1 MKKLKNLCSTIA
13 IIPTRVQTY
22 TTLCSFNILGVL
34 SSGCS
39 YGLENDTSM
48 MMMMAT
54 PEEFDTNSIT
64 TNQDC
69 HDLKIS
75 SGHHLS
81 SGKRRSEPSIL
92 KLYAMKLGLNDRGCY
107 ISCALAALAF
117 SLFVIVVTLAACW
130 PGKLSDLC
138 IHHSNML
145 ILIIFGFKHGPNS
158 KKRYSIWL
166 HTRLQG
172 N

>member
-1 MKKLKNLCSTIA
+1 MQKS
-13 IIPTRVQTY
+13 
-22 TTLCSFNILGVL
+22 TTLFSSNILGVL

-69 HDLKIS
+69 HDFKIS
-75 SGHHLS
+75 SDHHLS
-81 SGKRRSEPSIL
+81 NGKRRSEPSIL

-130 PGKLSDLC
+130 PGKLKDFC
-138 IHHSNML
+138 ITHSNTMVRR
-145 ILIIFGFKHGPNS
+145 ILKITLDVVAYYIAGKLESVYWPFCNINIEIIYFMSH
-158 KKRYSIWL
+158 L
-166 HTRLQG
+166 T
-172 N
+172 

>member
-1 MKKLKNLCSTIA
+1 M
-13 IIPTRVQTY
+13 
-22 TTLCSFNILGVL
+22 LGVL

-130 PGKLSDLC
+130 PGKLKYYC
-138 IHHSNML
+138 MPHSNMM
-145 ILIIFGFKHGPNS
+145 ILIKRLGCSFGFKHGPTS
-158 KKRYSIWL
+158 KKRHYIWL

>member
-1 MKKLKNLCSTIA
+1 M
-13 IIPTRVQTY
+13 QTY
-22 TTLCSFNILGVL
+22 ITLCSFNILGVL

-130 PGKLSDLC
+130 PGKLNDFC

-145 ILIIFGFKHGPNS
+145 ILIFVFNTVILPRKGRF
-158 KKRYSIWL
+158 
-166 HTRLQG
+166 
-172 N
+172 